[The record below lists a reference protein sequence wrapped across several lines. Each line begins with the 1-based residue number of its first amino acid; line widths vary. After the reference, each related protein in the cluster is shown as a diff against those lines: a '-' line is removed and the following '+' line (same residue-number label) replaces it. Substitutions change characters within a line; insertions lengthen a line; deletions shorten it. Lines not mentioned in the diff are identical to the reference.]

1 MATVFVERENV
12 KFSMWIL
19 VDSKSKRE
27 WESLYHVVALI
38 LTTGWPFV
46 LCVSIDKYNNQ
57 FFKPIFFTLFL
68 LIILAFLVFYIEV
81 KFV

>member
-27 WESLYHVVALI
+27 WESLYQVVALI

-57 FFKPIFFTLFL
+57 FFKPIFFTLFFIDHISSLGL
-68 LIILAFLVFYIEV
+68 LH
-81 KFV
+81 